1 MLECDY
7 NDHNQKNQC
16 KNNPKPKLQ
25 VVCEYPVNTRI
36 HKKNAANTPKKSA
49 KSVHFRTFTLP
60 HLLSQIIRRDGF
72 AAKDRVGPGGGGGGL
87 RPVHYLRGGGR

>member
-25 VVCEYPVNTRI
+25 VVCEYLVNTRI
-36 HKKNAANTPKKSA
+36 HKKKCSKYTEEICEISALSDIHTTTPSKFVK
-49 KSVHFRTFTLP
+49 
-60 HLLSQIIRRDGF
+60 RDGSE
-72 AAKDRVGPGGGGGGL
+72 AACGVGPGGGGGGL
-87 RPVHYLRGGGR
+87 